1 MLFVRGFQKQLLFI
15 FIDLLL
21 WISLWNIS
29 DYILQILNVN
39 KHIKVII
46 NIIIASICILLISL
60 IPR

>member
-1 MLFVRGFQKQLLFI
+1 MFVLGFQKQLLFL

-29 DYILQILNVN
+29 DYIFEILNIT

>member
-1 MLFVRGFQKQLLFI
+1 MFIVGFQKQLLFL

-29 DYILQILNVN
+29 DYIFQILNVN

-46 NIIIASICILLISL
+46 NIIIASICILLILL

>member
-1 MLFVRGFQKQLLFI
+1 MFIVGFQKQLLFI

-29 DYILQILNVN
+29 DYIFQILNVN

-46 NIIIASICILLISL
+46 NIIIASICILLILL

>member
-1 MLFVRGFQKQLLFI
+1 MFIIGFQKQLLFL

-29 DYILQILNVN
+29 DYIFELFQIQKNT
-39 KHIKVII
+39 KFII